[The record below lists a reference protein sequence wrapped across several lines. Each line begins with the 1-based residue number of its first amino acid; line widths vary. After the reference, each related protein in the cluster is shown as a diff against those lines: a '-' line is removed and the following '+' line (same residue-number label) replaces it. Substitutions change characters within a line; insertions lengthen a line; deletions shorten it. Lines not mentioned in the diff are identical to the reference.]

1 MTDTH
6 EHVDF
11 SSTSDL
17 DSQSVPLQ
25 RSARPATAASRPP
38 STPASSSSSSADAD
52 SRAVDQGGDRVPSD
66 RRLSDRR
73 RGDRRSAQLVAGIDF
88 EVDRRAGDRRPVHF
102 VSAEELNERQRV
114 RLDAIRFKA
123 LSDSIRRPRG
133 SMKTFVRAAIIG
145 DAIIGAVA
153 SIAIEYHI
161 ESSLLSLLLCLLAWP
176 LTIWASRG
184 YEERFFGDGPQ
195 EFRLVLVAAVTLLSA
210 ICVIAVIFKVDFPRS
225 VLLTLM
231 ITAAVTLIWRYG
243 LRQFMHSRRR
253 RGLGMHRVLLVGHES
268 AVAELAEALG
278 REQYHGLHVVG
289 ACVPAGVH
297 STGRGVLD
305 ESLILGSF
313 SEIQL
318 VAEAASVD
326 AVAVLSCPEFD
337 GSALRS
343 LVWQLEPLNVDLMVA
358 PAAVEIAGPRL
369 SVRPAAGLPLL
380 HLDSPELSGV
390 RRAMKELGDR
400 LGALA
405 LVLGLSPLLLAAA
418 LAIRFDS
425 KGPILFR
432 QKRIGLDGE
441 EFTMFKFR
449 SMVPDAEARLAEI
462 AHLNEHDDARLFK
475 VKDDPRITRCGK
487 FMRRY
492 SIDELPQLFN
502 VLIGDMSLVGPR
514 PPLPSEVALY
524 AEMTRNRLRVKPGLT
539 GLWQVSGRSNL
550 TPEESV
556 RLDLRYVENWSPTL
570 DLMILW
576 KTFRAVVG
584 KDGAY

>member
-1 MTDTH
+1 MIDVTDIH
-6 EHVDF
+6 EHVDLPRVKLATALTPPQQRTT
-11 SSTSDL
+11 SSLNSAPGISTASAKIADL
-17 DSQSVPLQ
+17 
-25 RSARPATAASRPP
+25 RPAT
-38 STPASSSSSSADAD
+38 
-52 SRAVDQGGDRVPSD
+52 DRRRSD
-66 RRLSDRR
+66 RRA
-73 RGDRRSAQLVAGIDF
+73 GDRRIQQLVAGIDF
-88 EVDRRAGDRRPVHF
+88 DEDRRVGERRQMHLI
-102 VSAEELNERQRV
+102 SAEEATERQRA
-114 RLDAIRFKA
+114 RLEAIRFRA
-123 LSDSIRRPRG
+123 LRDSYDRPR
-133 SMKTFVRAAIIG
+133 SAMRAFVRAAFIG
-145 DAIIGAVA
+145 DAVIGAIA
-153 SIAIEYHI
+153 SVAIEYRTEASI
-161 ESSLLSLLLCLLAWP
+161 VPLLMCLFAWP
-176 LTIWASRG
+176 MAIWASRG
-184 YEERFFGDGPQ
+184 YEARFFGDGPQ
-195 EFRLVLVAAVTLLSA
+195 EFRLVLVAAVSLLSG
-210 ICVIAVIFKVDFPRS
+210 ICIGAVTFKVDFPRS

-231 ITAAVTLIWRYG
+231 IATAVTLIWRYS
-243 LRQFMHSRRR
+243 LRQIMHRRRR
-253 RGLGMHRVLLVGHES
+253 RGLDMHRLLLVGHES
-268 AVAELAEALG
+268 AVAALSDALG
-278 REQYHGLHVVG
+278 REPYHGLEVVG

-305 ESLILGSF
+305 ASLILGSF

-318 VAEAASVD
+318 VAEAAAVD
-326 AVAVLSCPEFD
+326 VVAVLSCPEFD

-380 HLDSPELSGV
+380 HLDAPQLTGV
-390 RRAMKELGDR
+390 RRALKALGDR
-400 LGALA
+400 LGALI
-405 LVLGLSPLLLAAA
+405 LVLVLSPLLLAAA
-418 LAIRFDS
+418 MAIRLDS

-432 QKRIGLDGE
+432 QKRIGLDGN

-449 SMVPDAEARLAEI
+449 SMVPDAEARLADI
-462 AHLNEHDDARLFK
+462 AHLNEHNDARLFK

-502 VLIGDMSLVGPR
+502 VLIGNMSLVGPR

-524 AEMTRNRLRVKPGLT
+524 ADMTRNRLRVKPGLT

>member
-1 MTDTH
+1 MTDIH
-6 EHVDF
+6 EHIELAL
-11 SSTSDL
+11 TSDAEPRP
-17 DSQSVPLQ
+17 VPTQ
-25 RSARPATAASRPP
+25 RTAPGVSDMP
-38 STPASSSSSSADAD
+38 TPASTSEVSSEDAQQT
-52 SRAVDQGGDRVPSD
+52 SG
-66 RRLSDRR
+66 RRQSVRR
-73 RGDRRSAQLVAGIDF
+73 RGDRRIAQFVAGIDF
-88 EVDRRAGDRRPVHF
+88 DFDHRVGDRRQVHF
-102 VSAEELNERQRV
+102 VSAEEISERQRA
-114 RLDAIRFKA
+114 RLEAIRFTA

-133 SMKTFVRAAIIG
+133 SMKSFVRTAFIG
-145 DAIIGAVA
+145 DALIGAVA
-153 SIAIEYHI
+153 SVVIEYRTDA
-161 ESSLLSLLLCLLAWP
+161 SLLALLLCLLAWP
-176 LTIWASRG
+176 LTIWGSRG

-195 EFRLVLVAAVTLLSA
+195 EFRLVLVAAVTLLSG
-210 ICVIAVIFKVDFPRS
+210 ICVTAVAFKVEFPRS

-231 ITAAVTLIWRYG
+231 ITSGVTLLWRYV
-243 LRQFMHSRRR
+243 LRQIMHARRR
-253 RGLGMHRVLLVGHES
+253 RGLDMHRLLLVGHES
-268 AVAELAEALG
+268 AVAELADALS
-278 REQYHGLHVVG
+278 RQPYHGLQVVG

-305 ESLILGSF
+305 DALILGSF

-343 LVWQLEPLNVDLMVA
+343 LVWQLEPLNIDLMVA

-380 HLDSPELSGV
+380 HLDSPELAGV

-400 LGALA
+400 LGAFA
-405 LVLGLSPLLLAAA
+405 LVLALSPLLLAAA

-425 KGPILFR
+425 KGPIFFR
-432 QKRIGLDGE
+432 QKRIGLDGQ

-524 AEMTRNRLRVKPGLT
+524 AAMTRNRLRVKPGLT

>member
-25 RSARPATAASRPP
+25 RSARPTAAATLS
-38 STPASSSSSSADAD
+38 SSSPASSSSSSADAD
-52 SRAVDQGGDRVPSD
+52 SRAVDQGGDRARGD
-66 RRLSDRR
+66 RRRTDRR
-73 RGDRRSAQLVAGIDF
+73 RGDRRIQQLIAGIDF
-88 EVDRRAGDRRPVHF
+88 KVDRRAGDRRQVHF
-102 VSAEELNERQRV
+102 ASAEELKERQRA
-114 RLDAIRFKA
+114 RLDAIRFQA
-123 LSDSIRRPRG
+123 LSDSFERPRG
-133 SMKTFVRAAIIG
+133 AMASFVRIAFVG
-145 DAIIGAVA
+145 DALIGVVA
-153 SIAIEYHI
+153 SVAIEYRTEARI
-161 ESSLLSLLLCLLAWP
+161 LALLMCLLAWP

-195 EFRLVLVAAVTLLSA
+195 EFRLVLVAAVSLLSGV
-210 ICVIAVIFKVDFPRS
+210 CIAAVTFKVEFPRS

-231 ITAAVTLIWRYG
+231 IATAVTLIWRYS
-243 LRQFMHSRRR
+243 LRKIMHARRR
-253 RGLGMHRVLLVGHES
+253 RGLDMHRLLLVGHES
-268 AVAELAEALG
+268 AVAALADALG
-278 REQYHGLHVVG
+278 RERYHGLEVVG

-305 ESLILGSF
+305 ASLILGSF

-318 VAEAASVD
+318 VAEAAAVD

-337 GSALRS
+337 GSALRA

-380 HLDSPELSGV
+380 HLDAPQFTGV
-390 RRAMKELGDR
+390 RRALKALGDR
-400 LGALA
+400 LGAL
-405 LVLGLSPLLLAAA
+405 VLLCALSPILLVSA

-441 EFTMFKFR
+441 AFTMLKFR
-449 SMVPDAEARLAEI
+449 SMVPDAEARLDEI

-475 VKDDPRITRCGK
+475 VKDDPRITRCGT

-492 SIDELPQLFN
+492 SIDELPQLIN

-524 AEMTRNRLRVKPGLT
+524 ADMTRNRLRVKPGLT